1 MNFIFLVLKRLFL
14 SKQSNFFFRITNI
27 VSIISLA
34 IGIASLSIVLS
45 SVSGFENKV
54 FDKLS
59 NINGYSTINN
69 LFEDTFN
76 KSDVPLPNVVQN
88 NESLIFEYIEKP
100 AVIKSKHN
108 SNNII
113 VYGLEKNDLGHF
125 SLLQHIN
132 HEKLTFN
139 DVIIGKELANKLKVK
154 KGDPLILVNPL
165 SNKSILDNNKFLFL
179 KIEDIYSSGIYDYD
193 SRLIF
198 MSLSAIQSYFQ
209 LENHISGWMIFD
221 KSINFN
227 ELDLPFYQ
235 IDLKDRHAELF
246 RWINTQKWPIIFI
259 FSLIALVSYFNL
271 LSSINILFYEK
282 RFNLAIMK
290 TYGMSNK
297 KLAFM
302 FTLQGILLALI
313 GSVLGIILSYLV
325 VVLQEQFHIISLPE
339 NIYFVSYLP
348 MEFSVKE
355 SLYIVGVSIVS
366 SIIFSSFALSQI
378 LSINPS
384 RILKN

>member
-27 VSIISLA
+27 VSIVSLA

-76 KSDVPLPNVVQN
+76 KSDVPLPDIVQN
-88 NESLIFEYIEKP
+88 NEPLIFEYIEKP

-125 SLLQHIN
+125 SLLKHIN
-132 HEKLTFN
+132 HEKLSYN
-139 DVIIGKELANKLKVK
+139 DVVIGKELANKLKAK
-154 KGDPLILVNPL
+154 KGDPLILVNPI
-165 SNKSILDNNKFLFL
+165 SNKSIFDNNKFLFL
-179 KIEDIYSSGIYDYD
+179 KIRDIYSSGIYDYD

-198 MSLSAIQSYFQ
+198 MPLSTAQSYFK

-235 IDLKDRHAELF
+235 VNLKDRHAELF

-297 KLAFM
+297 KLTFM

-313 GSVLGIILSYLV
+313 GSILGIILSCLIV
-325 VVLQEQFHIISLPE
+325 ILQEKFHIISLPE

-348 MEFSVKE
+348 MTFSIKE
-355 SLYIVGVSIVS
+355 SFYILGVSIVS

>member
-1 MNFIFLVLKRLFL
+1 MNFIFLVLRRLFL

-59 NINGYSTINN
+59 NINGYSTVNN

-76 KSDVPLPNVVQN
+76 KSDVLLPDIVQN

-125 SLLQHIN
+125 SLLKHIN
-132 HEKLTFN
+132 HEKLSFN
-139 DVIIGKELANKLKVK
+139 DVVIGKELANKLKVK
-154 KGDPLILVNPL
+154 KGDPLILVNPV

-198 MSLSAIQSYFQ
+198 MSLSAIQSYFR

-297 KLAFM
+297 KVAFM

-348 MEFSVKE
+348 MAFSVKE
-355 SLYIVGVSIVS
+355 SFYIVGVSIVS

>member
-1 MNFIFLVLKRLFL
+1 
-14 SKQSNFFFRITNI
+14 
-27 VSIISLA
+27 
-34 IGIASLSIVLS
+34 
-45 SVSGFENKV
+45 
-54 FDKLS
+54 
-59 NINGYSTINN
+59 
-69 LFEDTFN
+69 
-76 KSDVPLPNVVQN
+76 
-88 NESLIFEYIEKP
+88 
-100 AVIKSKHN
+100 
-108 SNNII
+108 
-113 VYGLEKNDLGHF
+113 
-125 SLLQHIN
+125 
-132 HEKLTFN
+132 
-139 DVIIGKELANKLKVK
+139 
-154 KGDPLILVNPL
+154 
-165 SNKSILDNNKFLFL
+165 
-179 KIEDIYSSGIYDYD
+179 
-193 SRLIF
+193 

-297 KLAFM
+297 KLTFM

-313 GSVLGIILSYLV
+313 GSILGIILSYLIV
-325 VVLQEQFHIISLPE
+325 ILQEQFHIISLPE

-348 MEFSVKE
+348 MTFSIKE
-355 SLYIVGVSIVS
+355 SFYILGVSIVS

>member
-76 KSDVPLPNVVQN
+76 KSDVPLPDIVQN
-88 NESLIFEYIEKP
+88 NEPLIFEYIEKP

-125 SLLQHIN
+125 SLLKHIN
-132 HEKLTFN
+132 HEKLSYN
-139 DVIIGKELANKLKVK
+139 DVVIGKELANKLKAK
-154 KGDPLILVNPL
+154 KGDPLILVNPI
-165 SNKSILDNNKFLFL
+165 SNKSIFDNNKFLFL
-179 KIEDIYSSGIYDYD
+179 KIRDIYSSGIYDYD

-198 MSLSAIQSYFQ
+198 MSLSTAQSYFK

-235 IDLKDRHAELF
+235 VNLKDRHAELF

-297 KLAFM
+297 KLTFM

-313 GSVLGIILSYLV
+313 GSILGIILSYIIV
-325 VVLQEQFHIISLPE
+325 ILQEKFHIISLPE

-348 MEFSVKE
+348 MTFSIKE
-355 SLYIVGVSIVS
+355 SFYILGVSIVS
-366 SIIFSSFALSQI
+366 SVIFSSFALSQI

>member
-76 KSDVPLPNVVQN
+76 KSDVPLPDIVQN
-88 NESLIFEYIEKP
+88 NEPLIFEYIEKP

-125 SLLQHIN
+125 SLLKHIN
-132 HEKLTFN
+132 HEKLSYN
-139 DVIIGKELANKLKVK
+139 DVVIGKELANKLKAK
-154 KGDPLILVNPL
+154 KGDPLILVNPI
-165 SNKSILDNNKFLFL
+165 SNKSIFDNNKFLFL
-179 KIEDIYSSGIYDYD
+179 KIRDIYSSGIYDYD

-198 MSLSAIQSYFQ
+198 MPLSTAQSYFK

-235 IDLKDRHAELF
+235 VNLKDRHAELF

-297 KLAFM
+297 KLTFM

-313 GSVLGIILSYLV
+313 GSILGIILSCLIV
-325 VVLQEQFHIISLPE
+325 ILQEKFHIISLPE

-348 MEFSVKE
+348 MTFSIKE
-355 SLYIVGVSIVS
+355 SFYILGVSIVS
-366 SIIFSSFALSQI
+366 SVIFSSFALSQI